1 MLKPVL
7 QPIDNRTATLVS
19 RLWHLWIKP
28 YRTQIIGVFL
38 LMVLAAVMTTAYPLV
53 IQWTFKLIDQKDT
66 KTIYLIPILIIA
78 VTTCRAATLYFQAIS
93 TSTMVNQIVLDIQ
106 NALYR
111 HLLGSDLAR
120 LQRDAAGTLTSR
132 FTADVEALRMA
143 INRCLTGI
151 VRDGLTVVAL
161 LGTIL
166 YIDPL
171 LTVIVLV
178 VYPVMGYPI
187 IQIGKRIR
195 KTASSLQA
203 GIGDLTA
210 FLQQSFL
217 GVRMIKSYRLERDEE
232 QRADGAFKTLYT
244 ALIKASRLRARVD
257 PLLEVASGFAVAGV
271 LAFGTWRVAS
281 GTGTVGDFTG
291 FVTALLMA
299 AQPVRSLGN
308 LNAVMQEGLAAAQRV
323 FEIMDE
329 HPQITE
335 RPSAMPLDVKQG
347 RVELKSVVFA
357 YKPERPVLQN
367 LNLVAE
373 AGQTVALVGRSGG
386 GKSTIFNMLTRLYD
400 VQGGQVL
407 IDGQDV
413 RDVTIPSLRDAVTL
427 VSQDVIVFN
436 ESAAANIGYGR
447 PNSKTGGATIE
458 DIQDAARA
466 AEAHEFIA
474 KLPAGYDS
482 VVGEQGSSLSGGQ
495 KQRLVLA
502 RAFLRNSP
510 ILLLDEATSALDAA
524 SEEMVQHAIKRLA
537 QGRTTFIIAHRLSTV
552 RQADVIYV
560 IDKGQVIEQ
569 GKHDELLA
577 KNGAYAELYRLQF
590 KA

>member
-1 MLKPVL
+1 ML
-7 QPIDNRTATLVS
+7 QPIDTRTATLVQ

-28 YRTQIIGVFL
+28 YRPQILGVFA
-38 LMVLAAVMTTAYPLV
+38 LMVLAAITTSAYPLV
-53 IQWTFKLIDQKDT
+53 IQWTFERISQKDVET
-66 KTIYLIPILIIA
+66 LYYIPLLIIA
-78 VTTCRAATLYFQAIS
+78 VTSCRALTLFLQAIS
-93 TSTMVNQIVLDIQ
+93 TSKMVNQIVLDIQ

-151 VRDGLTVVAL
+151 VRDGLTVIAL
-161 LGTIL
+161 LCTIL

-178 VYPVMGYPI
+178 VYPIMGYPI
-187 IQIGKRIR
+187 IKIGQRIR
-195 KTASSLQA
+195 KTAGSLQA
-203 GIGDLTA
+203 GIGELTA

-217 GVRMIKSYRLERDEE
+217 GVRMIKSYRLEKDEE
-232 QRADGAFKTLYT
+232 HRADGAFKILYN
-244 ALIKASRLRARVD
+244 ALMKASRLRARVD

-308 LNAVMQEGLAAAQRV
+308 LNAVMQEGLAAASRV
-323 FEIMDE
+323 FEIIDE
-329 HPQITE
+329 VPQITN
-335 RPSAMPLDVKQG
+335 RPSAVPLQVAAGK
-347 RVELKSVVFA
+347 VELKSVSFA
-357 YKPERPVLQN
+357 YKAERPVLQN
-367 LNLVAE
+367 LNLVAQ

-386 GKSTIFNMLTRLYD
+386 GKSTIFNLLTRLYD

-407 IDGQDV
+407 IDDQDI
-413 RDVTIPSLRDAVTL
+413 RDVTIASLRDAVTL

-436 ESAAANIGYGR
+436 ESAAANIGYGH
-447 PNSKTGGATIE
+447 KGASLE
-458 DIQDAARA
+458 EIQAAAQA
-466 AEAHEFIA
+466 AEAHEFII
-474 KLPAGYDS
+474 KLPHGYDT
-482 VVGEQGSSLSGGQ
+482 VLGEQGSSLSGGQ

-537 QGRTTFIIAHRLSTV
+537 SGRTTFIIAHRLSTV

>member
-1 MLKPVL
+1 ML
-7 QPIDNRTATLVS
+7 QPLDTRTATLVS
-19 RLWHLWIKP
+19 RLWNLWIKP
-28 YRTQIIGVFL
+28 YRAQIIGVFA
-38 LMVLAAVMTTAYPLV
+38 LMILAAVMTAVYPRV
-53 IQWTFKLIDQKDT
+53 IQWTFDSITTKDT
-66 KTIYLIPILIIA
+66 HALYLIPLVIIA
-78 VTTCRAATLYFQAIS
+78 VTSLRAITLFFQAIS
-93 TSTMVNQIVLDIQ
+93 TSKMVNQIILDVQ
-106 NALYR
+106 NTLYH
-111 HLLGSDLAR
+111 HLLGADLAR

-132 FTADVEALRMA
+132 FTADVEALRNA
-143 INRCLTGI
+143 INRCLTGF

-161 LGTIL
+161 LATLL

-178 VYPVMGYPI
+178 VYPIAGYPI
-187 IQIGKRIR
+187 IRIGQRIR
-195 KTASSLQA
+195 KTAGSLQA

-232 QRADGAFKTLYT
+232 QRADGAFKILYN
-244 ALIKASRLRARVD
+244 ALMKASRLRARVD
-257 PLLEVASGFAVAGV
+257 PLLEVASGFAIAGV
-271 LAFGTWRVAS
+271 LAFGTWRVQT

-308 LNAVMQEGLAAAQRV
+308 LNSVLHEGLAAASRI
-323 FEIMDE
+323 FEILDE
-329 HPQITE
+329 VPKVLE
-335 RPSAMPLDVKQG
+335 RPSAVPLQIKQG
-347 RVELKSVVFA
+347 RIELKSVSFA

-373 AGQTVALVGRSGG
+373 AGQTIALVGRSGG
-386 GKSTIFNMLTRLYD
+386 GKSTIFNLLTRLYD
-400 VQGGQVL
+400 AQDGQVL

-447 PNSKTGGATIE
+447 KGAGIE
-458 DIQDAARA
+458 DIQAAAQA
-466 AEAHEFIA
+466 AEAHEFIS
-474 KLPAGYDS
+474 KLPLGYDT

>member
-1 MLKPVL
+1 ML
-7 QPIDNRTATLVS
+7 QPIDTRSAPLLK

-28 YRTQIIGVFL
+28 YRPQIMGVFG
-38 LMVLAAVMTTAYPLV
+38 LMVLAAVMTSVYPLV
-53 IQWTFKLIDQKDT
+53 IQWTFERITQKDVDT
-66 KTIYLIPILIIA
+66 LYMIPLVIIA
-78 VTTCRAATLYFQAIS
+78 VTSCRAITLFLQAIS
-93 TSTMVNQIVLDIQ
+93 TSTMVNQIILDVQ
-106 NALYR
+106 NSLYR
-111 HLLGSDLAR
+111 HLLGADLAR

-143 INRCLTGI
+143 INRCLTGF
-151 VRDGLTVVAL
+151 VRDGLTVIAL
-161 LGTIL
+161 LCTIL

-178 VYPVMGYPI
+178 VYPIVGFPI
-187 IQIGKRIR
+187 IKIGQRIR
-195 KTASSLQA
+195 KTASSLQV

-232 QRADGAFKTLYT
+232 TRADTAFNILYT
-244 ALIKASRLRARVD
+244 ALMKASRLRARVD
-257 PLLEVASGFAVAGV
+257 PLLEIASGFAVAGV
-271 LAFGTWRVAS
+271 LAFGTWRVAT

-308 LNAVMQEGLAAAQRV
+308 LNAIMQEGLAATQRI
-323 FEIMDE
+323 FEIIDE
-329 HPQITE
+329 TPHIRE
-335 RPSAMPLDVKQG
+335 RPSAMPLTVQKG
-347 RVELKSVVFA
+347 RVELKSVSFA

-373 AGQTVALVGRSGG
+373 AGQTIALVGRSGG
-386 GKSTIFNMLTRLYD
+386 GKSTIFNLLTRLYD
-400 VQGGQVL
+400 TGSGEVL

-413 RDVTIPSLRDAVTL
+413 RDVTIASVRDAVTL

-436 ESAAANIGYGR
+436 ESAAANIGYGH
-447 PNSKTGGATIE
+447 KGAGQE
-458 DIQDAARA
+458 DIEAAAQA
-466 AEAHEFIA
+466 AEAHEFIVR
-474 KLPAGYDS
+474 LPHGYDT

-537 QGRTTFIIAHRLSTV
+537 AGRTTFIIAHRLSTV

>member
-1 MLKPVL
+1 ML
-7 QPIDNRTATLVS
+7 QPIDTRTAILTK
-19 RLWHLWIKP
+19 RLWQLWIKP
-28 YRTQIIGVFL
+28 YRPQIIGVFA
-38 LMVLAAVMTTAYPLV
+38 LMVLAALMTAAYPLV
-53 IQWTFKLIDQKDT
+53 IQWTFERIAQKDVDT
-66 KTIYLIPILIIA
+66 LYYIPLLIILVTSCRA
-78 VTTCRAATLYFQAIS
+78 VTLFFQAIS
-93 TSTMVNQIVLDIQ
+93 TSNMVNNIVLDIQ

-143 INRCLTGI
+143 INRCLTGF
-151 VRDGLTVVAL
+151 VRDGLTVIAL

-171 LTVIVLV
+171 LTLIVLV
-178 VYPVMGYPI
+178 VYPIIGYPI
-187 IQIGKRIR
+187 IAIGKRIR
-195 KTASSLQA
+195 KTAGSLQA

-217 GVRMIKSYRLERDEE
+217 GVRMIKSYRLEQDEE
-232 QRADGAFKTLYT
+232 RRADGAFKILYN
-244 ALIKASRLRARVD
+244 ALMKASRLRARVD

-271 LAFGTWRVAS
+271 LAFGTWRVAT

-308 LNAVMQEGLAAAQRV
+308 LNAILQEGLAAATRL

-329 HPQITE
+329 APQIVD
-335 RPSAMPLDVKQG
+335 RPSAIPLMVTKG
-347 RVELKSVVFA
+347 KVELKSVSFG
-357 YKPERPVLQN
+357 YKSERPVLQN
-367 LNLVAE
+367 LNLVAD
-373 AGQTVALVGRSGG
+373 AGQTIALVGRSGG

-400 VQGGQVL
+400 AQDGQIL
-407 IDGQDV
+407 IDGQDI
-413 RDVTIPSLRDAVTL
+413 RDVTLASLRDAVTL

-436 ESAAANIGYGR
+436 ESAAANIGYGH
-447 PNSKTGGATIE
+447 NKKMGGASIE
-458 DIQDAARA
+458 DIQAAAQA
-466 AEAHEFIA
+466 AEAHEFIV
-474 KLPAGYDS
+474 KLPMGYDT
-482 VVGEQGSSLSGGQ
+482 VLGEQGSTLSGGQ

-524 SEEMVQHAIKRLA
+524 SEELVQHAIKRLA
-537 QGRTTFIIAHRLSTV
+537 SGRTTFIIAHRLSTV

>member
-1 MLKPVL
+1 ML
-7 QPIDNRTATLVS
+7 QPVDTRTVTLTK
-19 RLWHLWIKP
+19 RLWHAWIKP
-28 YRTQIIGVFL
+28 YRPQIIGVFA
-38 LMVLAAVMTTAYPLV
+38 LMALAAVMTAAYPLV
-53 IQWTFKLIDQKDT
+53 IQWTFERISQKDVDT
-66 KTIYLIPILIIA
+66 LFYIPLVIIA
-78 VTTCRAATLYFQAIS
+78 VTSCRAAILFFQAIA
-93 TSTMVNQIVLDIQ
+93 TSNMVNQIVLDIQ

-151 VRDGLTVVAL
+151 VRDGLTVIAL

-171 LTVIVLV
+171 LTIIVLV
-178 VYPVMGYPI
+178 VYPIIGYPI
-187 IQIGKRIR
+187 IAIGKRIR
-195 KTASSLQA
+195 KTAGSLQA

-232 QRADGAFKTLYT
+232 QRADGAFKILYN
-244 ALIKASRLRARVD
+244 ALMKASRLRARVD

-308 LNAVMQEGLAAAQRV
+308 LNAVMQEGLAAAARV
-323 FEIMDE
+323 FEIIDE
-329 HPQITE
+329 VPQIID
-335 RPSAMPLDVKQG
+335 RPSAIPLMITNGK
-347 RVELKSVVFA
+347 VELKNLSFA
-357 YKPERPVLQN
+357 YKSDRPVLQN
-367 LNLVAE
+367 LNLVAQ
-373 AGQTVALVGRSGG
+373 AGQTIALVGRSGG

-400 VQGGQVL
+400 AESGQVL
-407 IDGQDV
+407 IDGQDI
-413 RDVTIPSLRDAVTL
+413 RDVTLASLRDAVTL

-436 ESAAANIGYGR
+436 ESAASNIGYGH
-447 PNSKTGGATIE
+447 KGASME
-458 DIQDAARA
+458 DIQAAAQA
-466 AEAHEFIA
+466 AEAHEFIV
-474 KLPAGYDS
+474 KLPMGYDTIL
-482 VVGEQGSSLSGGQ
+482 GEQGSTLSGGQ

-524 SEEMVQHAIKRLA
+524 SEELVQQAIKRLA
-537 QGRTTFIIAHRLSTV
+537 AGRTTFIIAHRLSTV

>member
-1 MLKPVL
+1 MLNPVL

-19 RLWHLWIKP
+19 RLWRLWIKP
-28 YRTQIIGVFL
+28 YRTQIIGVFA
-38 LMVLAAVMTTAYPLV
+38 LMILAAVTTTAYPLV

-66 KTIYLIPILIIA
+66 QTIYLIPILIIA
-78 VTTCRAATLYFQAIS
+78 VTSCRAATLYFQAIS
-93 TSTMVNQIVLDIQ
+93 TSAMVNQIVLDIQ

-195 KTASSLQA
+195 KTAGSLQA

-217 GVRMIKSYRLERDEE
+217 GVRMIKSYRLESDEAH
-232 QRADGAFKTLYT
+232 RADGAFKTLYT
-244 ALIKASRLRARVD
+244 ALMKASRLRARVD

-329 HPQITE
+329 QPQITQ
-335 RPSAMPLDVKQG
+335 RPSAIPLAIKQG

-447 PNSKTGGATIE
+447 KGAPME
-458 DIQDAARA
+458 DIQAAAQA
-466 AEAHEFIA
+466 AEAHEFIT
-474 KLPAGYDS
+474 KLPMGYDT

>member
-1 MLKPVL
+1 M
-7 QPIDNRTATLVS
+7 QPLDTRTMTLVK

-28 YRTQIIGVFL
+28 YRPQIIGVFA
-38 LMVLAAVMTTAYPLV
+38 LMVLAAGMTAAYPLV
-53 IQWTFKLIDQKDT
+53 IQWTFERVAQKDIHT
-66 KTIYLIPILIIA
+66 LYYIPLVIIA
-78 VTTCRAATLYFQAIS
+78 VTTCRAATLFFQAIS
-93 TSTMVNQIVLDIQ
+93 TSAMVNQIVLDIQ

-143 INRCLTGI
+143 INRCLTGF
-151 VRDGLTVVAL
+151 VRDGLTVIAL

-171 LTVIVLV
+171 LTIIVLV
-178 VYPVMGYPI
+178 VYPIMGTPI
-187 IQIGKRIR
+187 LKIGQRLR
-195 KTASSLQA
+195 KTAGSLQA

-217 GVRMIKSYRLERDEE
+217 GVRMIKSYRLEQDEE
-232 QRADGAFKTLYT
+232 HRADNAFKILYN
-244 ALIKASRLRARVD
+244 ALMKSSRLRARVD

-291 FVTALLMA
+291 FITALLMA

-308 LNAVMQEGLAAAQRV
+308 LNAVLQEGLAAAARV

-329 HPQITE
+329 VPQIVDK
-335 RPSAMPLDVKQG
+335 PSAIPLRMSAG
-347 RVELKSVVFA
+347 RVEFKSVCFA
-357 YKPERPVLQN
+357 YKPEYPVLQR
-367 LNLVAE
+367 LNLTAE
-373 AGQTVALVGRSGG
+373 AGQTIALVGRSGG
-386 GKSTIFNMLTRLYD
+386 GKSTIFNMLARLYD
-400 VQGGQVL
+400 VQGGEVL

-413 RDVTIPSLRDAVTL
+413 RGVTLASLRDAVTL

-436 ESAAANIGYGR
+436 ESAAANIGYGH
-447 PNSKTGGATIE
+447 KGASIE
-458 DIQDAARA
+458 DIQAAAQA
-466 AEAHEFIA
+466 AEAHEFIVR
-474 KLPAGYDS
+474 LPHGYDT
-482 VVGEQGSSLSGGQ
+482 VLGEQGSTLSGGQ

-524 SEEMVQHAIKRLA
+524 SEELVQHAIKRLA
-537 QGRTTFIIAHRLSTV
+537 AGRTTFIIAHRLSTV
-552 RQADVIYV
+552 RQADVIV
-560 IDKGQVIEQ
+560 VVDKGHVIEQ